1 MVGFRSD
8 NTTGSAWAD
17 SGRSFRLPRR
27 SENTESA
34 FLAGNYAKA
43 DQRRQLRL
51 SQDTRD
57 RADNQPRTWTA
68 AGTSATP
75 QHTAGYQTPKSRQT
89 SPRYAGTQQPANRT
103 PKQPANYAPS
113 QQPASYAGT
122 RPSTAQGATTTVGR
136 LRGVTVPSNRS
147 SIAKAARGVR
157 NMGNERL
164 ANTTATFSGSSGFSL
179 DGVELTKEEYAAWMG
194 GYPDAN
200 DFVVIERGN
209 RSDRP
214 QPSNVASAVRRD
226 SRASS
231 GPMQTRSNQ
240 PSQRTGDRPGAQ
252 GSRRRSTSWI
262 VILFIVL
269 IGSGVIRE
277 IGDLIFNVLDGF

>member
-17 SGRSFRLPRR
+17 PWRSFRLPRR

-34 FLAGNYAKA
+34 FLAGDYAKA

-157 NMGNERL
+157 NMGNSRL
-164 ANTTATFSGSSGFSL
+164 VNTTATFSGSSGFTL

-200 DFVVIERGN
+200 DLVVVERGN
-209 RSDRP
+209 WSDRT
-214 QPSNVASAVRRD
+214 QSSNAAPTVRRD
-226 SRASS
+226 SQPS

-252 GSRRRSTSWI
+252 GSPRRSISWI
-262 VILFIVL
+262 VILVIIL
-269 IGSGVIRE
+269 IFGSGVIGE
-277 IGDLIFNVLDGF
+277 IEDLIFNVLDGF